1 MRKKILAANW
11 KMNLTQPA
19 VDTWLNTFHTL
30 DWHSSKAEVRIYPS
44 AIYLKQIVEKDVHV
58 GAQNVFSESRGA
70 YTGEIS
76 IEQLQNIDVQSTL
89 IGHSERRQIF
99 AEDNNV
105 IAQKVQACAQ
115 GSFPFILCCGEA
127 LQTRELGE
135 HLPFVLAQLSDN
147 LSQLSAAQL
156 HLLVVAYEPIW
167 AIGTGLSADIAQV
180 TEMHLAI
187 RKHLVH
193 LFGAAGQIVPILY
206 GGSVNAENAAAIFS
220 CANVDGALVGGAALN
235 PHTFHQLW
243 QALHA

>member
-11 KMNLTQPA
+11 KMNLTQTE
-19 VDTWLNTFHTL
+19 VDTWLATFHTL
-30 DWHSSKAEVRIYPS
+30 DWQSNKAEVRVYPS

-58 GAQNVFSESRGA
+58 GAQNVYCESRGA

-76 IEQLQNIDVQSTL
+76 IEQLQHIDVQSTL

-105 IAQKVQACAQ
+105 ITQKVKACAQ
-115 GSFPFILCCGEA
+115 TSFPFILCCGEA
-127 LQTRELGE
+127 LKTRELGE
-135 HLPFVLAQLSDN
+135 HLPFVLAQLSEN
-147 LSQLSAAQL
+147 LSELSATQL

-187 RKHLVH
+187 RNHLVR
-193 LFGAAGQIVPILY
+193 LFGEAGQLVPILY
-206 GGSVNAENAAAIFS
+206 GGSVNTENSAAIFS
-220 CANVDGALVGGAALN
+220 CPDVDGALVGGAALN

-243 QALHA
+243 QALHS

>member
-19 VDTWLNTFHTL
+19 VDTWLNTFYTL

-44 AIYLKQIVEKDVHV
+44 AIYLKQIIEKDVHV

-99 AEDNNV
+99 AEV
-105 IAQKVQACAQ
+105 
-115 GSFPFILCCGEA
+115 LCCGEA

-187 RKHLVH
+187 RNHLVR
-193 LFGAAGQIVPILY
+193 LFGAAGQLVPILY

-220 CANVDGALVGGAALN
+220 CTDVDGALVGGAALN

>member
-19 VDTWLNTFHTL
+19 VDSWLNTFHAL

-58 GAQNVFSESRGA
+58 GAQNVYSELDGA
-70 YTGEIS
+70 FTGELS
-76 IEQLQNIDVQSTL
+76 IAKLQSIGVQSVL

-127 LQTRELGE
+127 LQTRKLRE

-156 HLLVVAYEPIW
+156 HLLVVAY
-167 AIGTGLSADIAQV
+167 
-180 TEMHLAI
+180 
-187 RKHLVH
+187 
-193 LFGAAGQIVPILY
+193 
-206 GGSVNAENAAAIFS
+206 
-220 CANVDGALVGGAALN
+220 
-235 PHTFHQLW
+235 
-243 QALHA
+243 

>member
-11 KMNLTQPA
+11 KMNLTQTE
-19 VDTWLNTFHTL
+19 VDTWLDTFLTL
-30 DWHSSKAEVRIYPS
+30 DWHSLKAEVRIYPS
-44 AIYLKQIVEKDVHV
+44 AIYLKQIVDKDMHV
-58 GAQNVFSESRGA
+58 GAQNVYSESRGA

-99 AEDNNV
+99 AEDNAV
-105 IAQKVQACAQ
+105 ITQKVKACAQ
-115 GSFPFILCCGEA
+115 DAFPFILCCGEA
-127 LQTRELGE
+127 LQTRENGA
-135 HLPFVLAQLSDN
+135 HLPYVLAQLSEN
-147 LSQLSAAQL
+147 LGQLSATQL
-156 HLLVVAYEPIW
+156 QLLVVAYEPIW

-187 RKHLVH
+187 RNHLVH
-193 LFGAAGQIVPILY
+193 LFGEAAQLVPILY

-220 CANVDGALVGGAALN
+220 CPDVDGALVGGAALN

-243 QALHA
+243 QALHS

>member
-19 VDTWLNTFHTL
+19 VDTWLDTFQTL

-44 AIYLKQIVEKDVHV
+44 AIYLKQIVQKGLCV
-58 GAQNVFSESRGA
+58 GAQNVYFETNGA
-70 YTGEIS
+70 FTGEIS
-76 IEQLQNIDVQSTL
+76 IEQLKNIGVHSTL
-89 IGHSERRQIF
+89 LGHSERRQIF
-99 AEDNNV
+99 AEDNNIIV
-105 IAQKVQACAQ
+105 QKVKACAQ
-115 GSFPFILCCGEA
+115 ESFPFILCCGEA

-135 HLPFVLAQLSDN
+135 HLPFVLAQLTEN
-147 LSQLSAAQL
+147 LSQLSATQL

-187 RKHLVH
+187 RNHLEQ
-193 LFGAAGQIVPILY
+193 LFGEAGQYVPILY
-206 GGSVNAENAAAIFS
+206 GGSVNAENAASIFS
-220 CANVDGALVGGAALN
+220 CPDVDGALVGGAALD

-243 QALHA
+243 QALHS

>member
-1 MRKKILAANW
+1 MRNKILAANW

-19 VDTWLNTFHTL
+19 VDSWLNTFHAL

-58 GAQNVFSESRGA
+58 GAQNVFSESSGA

-76 IEQLQNIDVQSTL
+76 IEQLQYIDVQSTL

-105 IAQKVQACAQ
+105 IAQKVQACAK

-147 LSQLSAAQL
+147 LSKLSAAQL

-167 AIGTGLSADIAQV
+167 AIGTGLNADIAQV

-187 RKHLVH
+187 RNHLVH

-206 GGSVNAENAAAIFS
+206 GGSVNTENAPAIFS
-220 CANVDGALVGGAALN
+220 CSDVDGALVGGAALN
-235 PHTFHQLW
+235 PLTFHQLW

>member
-19 VDTWLNTFHTL
+19 VDTWLDTFQTL
-30 DWHSSKAEVRIYPS
+30 NWHSLEAEVRIYPS
-44 AIYLKQIVEKDVHV
+44 AIYLKEIIQKGVCV
-58 GAQNVFSESRGA
+58 GAQNVYFETNGA
-70 YTGEIS
+70 FTGEIS
-76 IEQLQNIDVQSTL
+76 IEQLKSIDVHSTL
-89 IGHSERRQIF
+89 IGHSERRQVF
-99 AEDNNV
+99 AENNEM
-105 IAQKVQACAQ
+105 ITQKVKACAEQ
-115 GSFPFILCCGEA
+115 ALPFILCCGEPIE
-127 LQTRELGE
+127 TRESSA
-135 HLPFVLAQLSDN
+135 HLAFVLGQLSDN

-187 RKHLVH
+187 RQHLVH
-193 LFGAAGQIVPILY
+193 LFGEAGQLVPILY

-220 CANVDGALVGGAALN
+220 CPNVDGALVGGAALN

-243 QALHA
+243 QALHS

>member
-1 MRKKILAANW
+1 
-11 KMNLTQPA
+11 MNLTQPA
-19 VDTWLNTFHTL
+19 VDTWLNTFYTL

-44 AIYLKQIVEKDVHV
+44 AIYLKQIIEKDVHV

-99 AEDNNV
+99 AEV
-105 IAQKVQACAQ
+105 
-115 GSFPFILCCGEA
+115 LCCGEA

-187 RKHLVH
+187 RNHLVR
-193 LFGAAGQIVPILY
+193 LFGAAGQLVPILY

-220 CANVDGALVGGAALN
+220 CTDVDGALVGGAALN